1 MRTLVKGVAL
11 VAGAVL
17 VLGAC
22 SDEDDGGTP
31 ATTSSRD
38 VVFNVAL
45 SGGAEVPGPGDADG
59 SGTAQVTVVPGGT
72 QVCTILTVENLDE
85 VTAAH
90 IHEGRTG
97 TAGPI
102 AVTLAAPTGG
112 SAEGCVDAS
121 SSIVTGLADGTR
133 SFYVNVHTRAFP
145 DGAVRA
151 QLTSAA

>member
-22 SDEDDGGTP
+22 GDDDGGETT

-45 SGGAEVPGPGDADG
+45 GGGAEVPGPGDADG
-59 SGTAQVTVVPGGT
+59 SGTAQVTVVPGST

-102 AVTLAAPTGG
+102 AVTLAAPTEG
-112 SAEGCVDAS
+112 SAEGCAETSASIVDALS
-121 SSIVTGLADGTR
+121 EGTR
-133 SFYVNVHTRAFP
+133 SFYVNVHTRAYP

-151 QLTSAA
+151 QLTSAT